1 MVRAETRRQGAP
13 ELKKMSFRYEAEG
26 EGGRAVKGTVS
37 AVSEITA
44 QNMLAERGY
53 TSVVLEPIANP
64 LSLEGAIPSL
74 FKVKSVQIINFS
86 RQLATL
92 LESGVTLL
100 PAMQLLSQ
108 QKTTSGPFRRILG
121 HVTSDLTTGSS
132 LSFAMSRHRAVFTE
146 VYRRTIEVGERT
158 GKLETVL
165 RELADHI
172 ERQDALGKKLKAAMT
187 YPVILLVVAVGV
199 TLVLL
204 TVVLPPL
211 TKMFETIG
219 ADLPLPTKIL
229 MALSKFVNGNII
241 FIGIFAAILALAI
254 PYSIKS
260 AKGQRYREWLVMNM
274 PVMGSPVVMG
284 ELARVSRTMALMLG
298 AGLALQDT
306 MDILPRTTTN
316 SLFRD
321 ALLRVRQ
328 QLFLGEGLAYPM
340 ATVPFFPPLMLQMV
354 RVGEDSNTLPVSM
367 RVVADFYEGA
377 AQERIAA
384 MVSMIT
390 PLSTIVLASI
400 VTFVALAVIMPM
412 YNLTSS
418 F

>member
-1 MVRAETRRQGAP
+1 MVRAETRQPGAP
-13 ELKKMSFRYEAEG
+13 QLKKMSFRYEAEG
-26 EGGRAVKGTVS
+26 EGGRTVKGTVS
-37 AVSEITA
+37 AVSEVTA
-44 QNMLAERGY
+44 QNILVERGY

-74 FKVKSVQIINFS
+74 FKVKSAQIINFS

-108 QKTTSGPFRRILG
+108 QKTMSGPFRRILG
-121 HVTSDLTTGSS
+121 HVTSDLTTGAS
-132 LSFAMSRHRAVFTE
+132 LSFAMSRHRGVFEE
-146 VYRRTIEVGERT
+146 VYRRTIEVGEKT
-158 GKLETVL
+158 GNLEVVL

-172 ERQDALGKKLKAAMT
+172 ERQDALGKKLKSAMT

-211 TKMFETIG
+211 TKMFETVG

-229 MALSKFVNGNII
+229 MALSKFVNGNLL
-241 FIGIFAAILALAI
+241 FLGIAGAVLAVAI
-254 PYSIKS
+254 PYSLTS

-274 PVMGSPVVMG
+274 PVMGSPIVMG
-284 ELARVSRTMALMLG
+284 ELARISRTMSLMLN

-316 SLFRD
+316 ILFKD
-321 ALLRVRQ
+321 ALLNVRQ
-328 QLFLGEGLAYPM
+328 QLFLGEGLAFPM
-340 ATVPFFPPLMLQMV
+340 ASISFFPPLMLQMV

-367 RVVADFYEGA
+367 KVVADFYEQV
-377 AQERIAA
+377 AQERISA

-390 PLSTIVLASI
+390 PLSTVVLAAI